1 MGVGVMVLREVGGR
15 VRVEVGTLFLHES
28 LLLRCRVHP
37 RNRVRPAEPRRPS
50 GGSQWSSQGQCLLR
64 WHGTMVFRSWV
75 VLQVMFSTPREQV
88 LDLRWVQ
95 RSPVTAPS
103 SRRCEEGD
111 GADPGDD
118 RAAPATPHL
127 ATLLLCGEF
136 RCYRWPTR
144 NDCMNQ
150 SCQQVES
157 RGSIYSTFE
166 RLQYWQYSLLFL
178 FHFLLSRSV
187 LFSGSTPPPPDLR
200 YHAHHRTTTPQG
212 DNKHVNKAVARANVT
227 TPILS
232 SMLEYAHPTG
242 AKIACRRTGQR
253 AHQGKCGFESIIPCV
268 LLC

>member
-1 MGVGVMVLREVGGR
+1 MAWDHGV
-15 VRVEVGTLFLHES
+15 
-28 LLLRCRVHP
+28 
-37 RNRVRPAEPRRPS
+37 
-50 GGSQWSSQGQCLLR
+50 
-64 WHGTMVFRSWV
+64 
-75 VLQVMFSTPREQV
+75 QVMGCASGYVFTPREQV

-187 LFSGSTPPPPDLR
+187 LFSGSTPP
-200 YHAHHRTTTPQG
+200 
-212 DNKHVNKAVARANVT
+212 
-227 TPILS
+227 
-232 SMLEYAHPTG
+232 HPTYATTHITG
-242 AKIACRRTGQR
+242 RRHLR
-253 AHQGKCGFESIIPCV
+253 ATTNTSTSSGTSERHNAHSFKYAGICTSYWGEDRMQTNRATRSPRQV
-268 LLC
+268 WV